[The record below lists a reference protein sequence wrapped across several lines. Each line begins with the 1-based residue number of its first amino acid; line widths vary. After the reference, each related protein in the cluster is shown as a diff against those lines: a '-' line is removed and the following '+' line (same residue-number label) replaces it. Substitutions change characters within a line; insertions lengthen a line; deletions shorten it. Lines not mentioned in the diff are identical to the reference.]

1 MSKKARWEYL
11 KAIWRRYQGSEREA
25 KQHILNE
32 FCSTTGYN
40 RKYAIWKLNGP
51 CPPPH
56 PQARQV
62 RNRAYHY
69 KDRTLKLIERIW
81 REAGF
86 PCSQRLKAIIPD
98 WMPAIRREFNT
109 SPELQEQILAISARQ
124 IDRRLKKRKRQERRR
139 LYGRTKPGR
148 FLKHHIPIRTVH
160 WNIKTPG
167 YCEVDLVSHS
177 GNNAAGL
184 FAYSVNLT
192 DIFTGWVETR
202 AVLGKGEQGVVAA
215 IEHMRQALP
224 FPLLGLDCDN
234 GSEFINAHLQRY
246 CQLHHIEFTRARPY
260 CKEDNAHI
268 EQKNWTHVRRLVGWE
283 RYDTIQA
290 VTALNSLYA
299 EELSVMMNLFQPSA
313 KLKKKVLVGSRLRRY
328 YDPPQTP
335 LARLLAHRGSQ
346 RFEKLLKL
354 KTSLNPFQLSH
365 TITRK
370 IAHILALANSRVWPR
385 IPGNASFAH
394 SRSTKNTQNRP
405 PYHFPTSTF
414 WFHFK

>member
-11 KAIWRRYQGSEREA
+11 KAIWQRYQEADREA
-25 KQHILNE
+25 KKRILDE
-32 FCSTTGYN
+32 FCATTGYH

-51 CPPPH
+51 CPRH
-56 PQARQV
+56 RPQARQS

-69 KDRTLKLIERIW
+69 KASALNLIERIW

-98 WMPAIRREFNT
+98 WMPAIRHEFNT
-109 SPELQEQILAISARQ
+109 TPELQEQILAISARQ
-124 IDRRLKKRKRQERRR
+124 IDRRLKKRKRQEHRR

-177 GNNAAGL
+177 GNNASGL

-246 CQLHHIEFTRARPY
+246 CQLH
-260 CKEDNAHI
+260 
-268 EQKNWTHVRRLVGWE
+268 
-283 RYDTIQA
+283 
-290 VTALNSLYA
+290 
-299 EELSVMMNLFQPSA
+299 
-313 KLKKKVLVGSRLRRY
+313 
-328 YDPPQTP
+328 
-335 LARLLAHRGSQ
+335 
-346 RFEKLLKL
+346 
-354 KTSLNPFQLSH
+354 
-365 TITRK
+365 
-370 IAHILALANSRVWPR
+370 R
-385 IPGNASFAH
+385 I
-394 SRSTKNTQNRP
+394 
-405 PYHFPTSTF
+405 
-414 WFHFK
+414 